1 MDKYLRIT
9 LSFLMLLIASYKD
22 IKTRKIDDKLWI
34 FFIPIGIIII
44 IEYFLKIIDFSIL
57 IHIFNF

>member
-22 IKTRKIDDKLWI
+22 IKTREIDDKLWT
-34 FFIPIGIIII
+34 FFIPIGIII